1 MYAITANDLKMRGI
15 SALEDG
21 LQAEPEAMITVR
33 GKEQYVVMR
42 MEQYHHLREM
52 ELEAAL
58 LEARRD
64 IANGD
69 FICESA
75 GAHVD
80 RLIRQ

>member
-1 MYAITANDLKMRGI
+1 MNAITANDLKMRGI

-21 LQAEPEAMITVR
+21 LQSEPEAMITVR

-42 MEQYHHLREM
+42 LEQYHHLREM

-58 LEARRD
+58 FEAQRD

-69 FICESA
+69 AIRESA
-75 GAHVD
+75 EAHVE
-80 RLIRQ
+80 RITGQ